1 MIIVRENGK
10 FTVPPTEIKYSVLK
24 KYPPAPITMPTR
36 ISHGYDESGNRIEI
50 GMARHGFVP
59 KKRIVIRSAEIA
71 AAKAPAITLKLK

>member
-1 MIIVRENGK
+1 
-10 FTVPPTEIKYSVLK
+10 
-24 KYPPAPITMPTR
+24 MPTR
-36 ISHGYDESGNRIEI
+36 ISYGYDESGNRIEI